1 MKSTI
6 NQIIKQF
13 KKHKI
18 IEKNAEITFPIVLQ
32 NGKNYFIKEAIQN
45 EYISFSKGIFLYKN
59 GFREIFVLVEIK
71 K

>member
-18 IEKNAEITFPIVLQ
+18 IEKNAEVTFPIVLQ
-32 NGKNYFIKEAIQN
+32 NGKNYFIKQAIKN
-45 EYISFSKGIFLYKN
+45 EDFSFSKAVFLHKKGN
-59 GFREIFVLVEIK
+59 REIFIFIEL
-71 K
+71 